1 MPGKVDWL
9 AHNLPVE
16 GERPDAP
23 IAGRVMR
30 DDAVL
35 CRPTDRIADVRESIE
50 RSPYPFALVTSDDRT
65 LLGRAPSSA
74 LDPASDRPVSDVA
87 EPGPKTFRPHV
98 SAEKVAGV
106 LADKGLRWAIVNY
119 ARGPGPEASRRAR
132 TSRGPATPSSVILH
146 HLGRLIVDWM
156 GGDRG
161 FQSTGRTISIPRFE
175 TRWAK
180 SSAKR

>member
-35 CRPTDRIADVRESIE
+35 CRPTDRIADVREAIE
-50 RSPYPFALVTSDDRT
+50 RSPYPFALITSDDRT
-65 LLGRAPSSA
+65 LVGRAPSSA
-74 LDPASDRPVSDVA
+74 LDPASDRPVWDIA

-98 SAEKVAGV
+98 SAGKVAGI
-106 LADKGLRWAIVNY
+106 LADKGLRWAIVTT
-119 ARGPGPEASRRAR
+119 PEGRVLGVASREALARA
-132 TSRGPATPSSVILH
+132 
-146 HLGRLIVDWM
+146 
-156 GGDRG
+156 GDPG
-161 FQSTGRTISIPRFE
+161 
-175 TRWAK
+175 
-180 SSAKR
+180 